1 MGLFDSIKN
10 LATKATELAGEH
22 SDAIGGGVDKV
33 GDMARERFGD
43 NEYIDK
49 GIEAAKG
56 AVDGD
61 TNSA

>member
-10 LATKATELAGEH
+10 LATKATDLAGEH
-22 SDAIGGGVDKV
+22 SDTIGGGLDKV
-33 GDMARERFGD
+33 GDIARERFGE

-56 AVDGD
+56 AVEGD
-61 TNSA
+61 AGSG